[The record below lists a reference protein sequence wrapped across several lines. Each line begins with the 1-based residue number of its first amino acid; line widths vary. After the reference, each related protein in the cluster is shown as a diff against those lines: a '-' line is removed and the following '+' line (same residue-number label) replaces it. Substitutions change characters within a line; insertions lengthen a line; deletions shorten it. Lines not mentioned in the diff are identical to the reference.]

1 MDMEIVDSQIHDLM
15 PAADWEYGDAS
26 KAIVVCELLLAS
38 MDAVGVSAG
47 VIAPGRHF
55 ITGEVS
61 AARYPKRFKRVA
73 MIDRRN
79 PDVDGAIA
87 AARRDPGVAALR
99 MVTADYQNNNAVDLQ
114 AGLFEPAFAS
124 AERHGMPVFILGPG
138 FPAELG
144 PSAAAHPG
152 VTFIIDHLGLR
163 QYPPLSMDADPWE
176 KLPGLLSLARY
187 PNVAV
192 KVCGAQLLSKQ
203 PYPFSDVWPQ
213 LHRVVQAF
221 GPSRLM
227 WASDFTRLRMV
238 KPGERPWLYSD
249 ALHFLRDT
257 HELSPSDK
265 AQILG
270 ATARRLLRWPREA

>member
-1 MDMEIVDSQIHDLM
+1 MEIVDTQVHDLM
-15 PAADWEYGDAS
+15 PAVAWDDGDAS
-26 KAIVVCELLLAS
+26 KAILVCELMLAS

-61 AARYPKRFKRVA
+61 TARYPARFKRVVSV
-73 MIDRRN
+73 DRSS
-79 PDVDGAIA
+79 PDLDAVIA
-87 AARRDPGVAALR
+87 AAKRDPGVVAIR
-99 MVTADYQNNNAVDLQ
+99 VVTADYQNNNANDLQ
-114 AGLFEPAFAS
+114 AGLFEPVFAS
-124 AERHGMPVFILGPG
+124 AEQHGMPVFILGPG
-138 FPAELG
+138 FPGEMA
-144 PSAAAHPG
+144 PAAAAHPG

-176 KLPGLLSLARY
+176 KLPELLSLARY

-192 KVCGAQLLSKQ
+192 KFCGGQLLSRQ

-213 LHRVVQAF
+213 LHRVVNAF

-257 HELSPSDK
+257 NELSAGDK
-265 AQILG
+265 QQILG
-270 ATARRLLRWPREA
+270 ATARRLLGWPRET